1 MSVGVLGMPA
11 GFDGAGP
18 VGTELY
24 GPLGDGSGVPGVTV
38 ETEPLGGTGTEVP
51 CATSDPAEHA
61 VRPVRVRSIA
71 VAVRE
76 NEIMTHLRE

>member
-11 GFDGAGP
+11 GLDGAGP

-24 GPLGDGSGVPGVTV
+24 GPLGATVPGAGGTV
-38 ETEPLGGTGTEVP
+38 EAAPLGVTGTEVP
-51 CATSDPAEHA
+51 CATGDPAEHA
-61 VRPVRVRSIA
+61 VRPVRTRNVA